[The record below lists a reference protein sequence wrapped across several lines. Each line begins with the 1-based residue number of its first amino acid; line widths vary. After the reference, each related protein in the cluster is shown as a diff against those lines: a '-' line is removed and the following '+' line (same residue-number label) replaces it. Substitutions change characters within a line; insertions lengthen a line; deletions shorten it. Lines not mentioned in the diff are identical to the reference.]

1 MGDEITWKNPWRL
14 MWINSDERFLARNL
28 MTASGIEQEKPR
40 PDQAGV
46 GVLVSPAG

>member
-1 MGDEITWKNPWRL
+1 
-14 MWINSDERFLARNL
+14 MWTHSDERFLVRNL